1 MIRIFLGSTTPRGL
15 LAAFSSIKSMKIDR
29 MKEGQLYEIKPQT
42 IVETSHTGTSKPEA
56 VYPVLKG
63 WRQWDYN
70 KERPPFIYLG
80 WKIEPWTYHYQ
91 HTNKIHY
98 VLWQE
103 DIYVMDNQFAKHVI
117 PVWDGEMNDGED

>member
-1 MIRIFLGSTTPRGL
+1 
-15 LAAFSSIKSMKIDR
+15 MKIDR

-42 IVETSHTGTSKPEA
+42 VIDQAATGNIGGAPN
-56 VYPVLKG
+56 YPVLKG
-63 WRQWDYN
+63 WRSWEH
-70 KERPPFIYLG
+70 KEIRPPFIYLG
-80 WKIEPWTYHYQ
+80 YKYEDWIYNYQ

-117 PVWDGEMNDGED
+117 PVWEGEDG

>member
-1 MIRIFLGSTTPRGL
+1 
-15 LAAFSSIKSMKIDR
+15 

-42 IVETSHTGTSKPEA
+42 IIETGHTGSKA
-56 VYPVLKG
+56 CDLPVLKG

-70 KERPPFIYLG
+70 KARPPFIYLG
-80 WKIEPWTYHYQ
+80 YKYEDWIYSYQ

-103 DIYVMDNQFAKHVI
+103 DIYVMDNHFAKHIV
-117 PVWDGEMNDGED
+117 PVWDGDIDGQN